1 MSEHHELAAAAQDE
15 KWVRIDRIADRFE
28 DAWRQGKQPALSD
41 YLREGEDLLPGLLV
55 ELIHAELEFRLQA
68 GEAARVEEY
77 LTHYPELADERQ
89 AVLALLQ
96 TEWRIRARLDPQLSV
111 EEYRQRFPA
120 LAQELTKVLCPVS
133 LKRQPDW
140 PATLDTHKQHANP
153 SSPSVSPPSS
163 VDFDLR
169 GYELNEQLG
178 KGGMGEVYRC
188 CDPALGRDLAIKVV
202 KKEYRGHEAIE
213 RRFIREA
220 RITGSLQH
228 PSIVAI
234 HNLGRL
240 SDGRLHYTMR
250 LVRGRTF
257 ADILKE
263 EAGKPERVPSL
274 LAIFQKVCEA
284 AAYAHSKRVIH
295 RDLKPVNIMVG
306 KFGEVQVM
314 DWGLAKLLTPEGEPA
329 EQEPRLE
336 AGGTLIHTDAADTPS
351 DLTQTGTAIGTPAY
365 MSPEHAQGDWELV
378 DERADV
384 FSLGAILCEMLTG
397 APPYSDENGYEI
409 LRRAKRGD
417 LAEALGRLEQCGAD
431 AALTELCRECLSPKR
446 EDRPRDADAVA
457 ERVKSYQ
464 AEVQERL
471 RRAELER
478 VAAETRAREEQA
490 RALVEQERT
499 REALARVAAETE
511 RAREAQAR
519 AKAERRAKRRTLALV
534 LTVMVLLVGG
544 GGAFW
549 WKHVK
554 QEQVNHE
561 TLAALERGR
570 ERLDEGWQKNDVPKL
585 TEALAEAE
593 RAADIARNGGA
604 SDAVEQQVVAFQKEA
619 QERLERAK
627 KNDALLRALLD
638 IATPHETKMYRE
650 SGSGQTVMV
659 LAEPSVE
666 DQYAAAF
673 RRRWPDVDVDKQPA
687 SDVAARLQEEPE
699 AVVQGVIAG
708 LDAWMVVRRQQNRP
722 EAEWRRLHELV
733 EQLDSSEPR
742 RQLRALLIGATPPRA
757 EDVAGLLAGRPP
769 WPALWQLARGNDWRR
784 LRQLRGQMNTA
795 DEPVLTVLLLAQSCS
810 AVGDTVGAVEV
821 LGLALARR
829 PDEVSLL
836 DTLGKVLERQE
847 RLAEAIGCYRAAR
860 ARNPGLGVS
869 LGQALGKAGQWGE
882 GEAILRDLARQ
893 QPNNPEI
900 FHYLGYFLSHGQKKY
915 VEVEA
920 ACRKAIAL
928 KPDYA
933 EAYTN
938 LGAALDDQGKPVE
951 AEAACRKAIALKPDY
966 AGAYNNLGGALN
978 NQGKP
983 VEAEAACRKAIALK
997 PDLAEAYY
1005 NLGNALI
1012 MQGKP
1017 VEAEAAY
1024 RKAIAL
1030 KPDYAG
1036 AYCNLGVALNNQ
1048 GKPVEAEAACRK
1060 AVALKPD
1067 YAEAYCNLGVA
1078 LRHQGRFTESLEAFR
1093 RGHELGSKQPGWPY
1107 PSLEWVR
1114 YAERLFELE
1123 KKLPAILK
1131 GEASSANASDAI
1143 TLAWMCQQPYKKR
1156 YVASARLYGEA
1167 FSKDPKLAAD
1177 LKQPHRYNAACSA
1190 ALAAAGQGED
1200 ARSLPE
1206 KERTR
1211 LRRQALSWL
1220 RDDLAAYSKLA
1231 EQNKPDDSKMIQQRL
1246 SHWRRDPDLASV
1258 RDASALDRL
1267 PEDERAAWHS
1277 LWRDVEKL
1285 SKRVTN
1291 PNKDRPKPERPTPL
1305 TD

>member
-1 MSEHHELAAAAQDE
+1 
-15 KWVRIDRIADRFE
+15 
-28 DAWRQGKQPALSD
+28 
-41 YLREGEDLLPGLLV
+41 
-55 ELIHAELEFRLQA
+55 LQ
-68 GEAARVEEY
+68 
-77 LTHYPELADERQ
+77 
-89 AVLALLQ
+89 
-96 TEWRIRARLDPQLSV
+96 
-111 EEYRQRFPA
+111 
-120 LAQELTKVLCPVS
+120 
-133 LKRQPDW
+133 
-140 PATLDTHKQHANP
+140 
-153 SSPSVSPPSS
+153 
-163 VDFDLR
+163 
-169 GYELNEQLG
+169 
-178 KGGMGEVYRC
+178 
-188 CDPALGRDLAIKVV
+188 
-202 KKEYRGHEAIE
+202 
-213 RRFIREA
+213 
-220 RITGSLQH
+220 
-228 PSIVAI
+228 
-234 HNLGRL
+234 
-240 SDGRLHYTMR
+240 
-250 LVRGRTF
+250 
-257 ADILKE
+257 
-263 EAGKPERVPSL
+263 
-274 LAIFQKVCEA
+274 
-284 AAYAHSKRVIH
+284 
-295 RDLKPVNIMVG
+295 
-306 KFGEVQVM
+306 
-314 DWGLAKLLTPEGEPA
+314 
-329 EQEPRLE
+329 
-336 AGGTLIHTDAADTPS
+336 
-351 DLTQTGTAIGTPAY
+351 
-365 MSPEHAQGDWELV
+365 
-378 DERADV
+378 
-384 FSLGAILCEMLTG
+384 
-397 APPYSDENGYEI
+397 
-409 LRRAKRGD
+409 
-417 LAEALGRLEQCGAD
+417 
-431 AALTELCRECLSPKR
+431 
-446 EDRPRDADAVA
+446 
-457 ERVKSYQ
+457 
-464 AEVQERL
+464 
-471 RRAELER
+471 RAELER

-519 AKAERRAKRRTLALV
+519 AKAERRAKRRTLALA

-561 TLAALERGR
+561 TLVALERGR
-570 ERLDEGWQKNDVPKL
+570 KRLDEGWQKNDVPKL

-604 SDAVEQQVVAFQKEA
+604 SDAVEQQVAAFQKEA

-659 LAEPSVE
+659 MAEPSVE

-673 RRRWPDVDVDKQPA
+673 RGRWPDVDIDRQPA

-699 AVVQGVIAG
+699 PVLQGVIAG
-708 LDAWMVVRRQQNRP
+708 LDGWMAERRQQNRP

-742 RQLRALLIGATPPRA
+742 RQLRALRIGATPPRA

-784 LRQLRGQMNTA
+784 LRQLHGQMNTA

-810 AVGDTVGAVEV
+810 AVGDTVGAEEV
-821 LGLALARR
+821 LRLALARR

-836 DTLGKVLERQE
+836 DALGKELERQG
-847 RLAEAIGCYRAAR
+847 RLTEAIGCYRAAR

-869 LGQALGKAGQWGE
+869 LGQALEKVGQWGE

-900 FHYLGYFLSHGQKKY
+900 LLNLSYVLGHGQKKY
-915 VEVEA
+915 VEAEAAYRKAIALKPDLAVAYNNLGVALYNQGKPVEA
-920 ACRKAIAL
+920 EAAFRKAIALKPDFAGAYNNLGIALNNQGKPVEAEAAYRKAIAL

-933 EAYTN
+933 EAYYN
-938 LGAALDDQGKPVE
+938 LG
-951 AEAACRKAIALKPDY
+951 I
-966 AGAYNNLGGALN
+966 ALN

-997 PDLAEAYY
+997 PDF
-1005 NLGNALI
+1005 
-1012 MQGKP
+1012 
-1017 VEAEAAY
+1017 
-1024 RKAIAL
+1024 
-1030 KPDYAG
+1030 AG
-1036 AYCNLGVALNNQ
+1036 AYNNLGIALINQ

-1060 AVALKPD
+1060 AIALKPD
-1067 YAEAYCNLGVA
+1067 DAMAYTGLGFA
-1078 LRHQGRFTESLEAFR
+1078 LRLQGRFAESLEAVR
-1093 RGHELGSKQPGWPY
+1093 RGHELGSKQPGWRY
-1107 PSLEWVR
+1107 PSLEWVHQ
-1114 YAERLFELE
+1114 AEHLVKLE
-1123 KKLPAILK
+1123 KKQAAALQA
-1131 GEASSANASDAI
+1131 AF
-1143 TLAWMCQQPYKKR
+1143 LAQMCQNPYQKR

-1177 LKQPHRYNAACSA
+1177 LKQQHRYNAACSA

-1231 EQNKPDDSKMIQQRL
+1231 EQNKPDESKMIQQRL

-1258 RDASALDRL
+1258 RDALALDRL

-1291 PNKDRPKPERPTPL
+1291 PNKDRPKPERRKN
-1305 TD
+1305 